1 MVCGAIQNTK
11 SACIPQLSMKKHT
24 LENCHTFKMD
34 VHCLKFW
41 RIFFLSVISVVVFFT
56 FHSVSFLQA
65 LYLYLSFNFTSL
77 VFILQSHFTSLV
89 FILQSHFTSLVF
101 ILQSHFY
108 KPCVYTSV
116 SLLQA
121 LCLYFSDLRREH
133 EELWDIVYT
142 SRNRMWV
149 RQALC
154 VSKVQVLQRS

>member
-1 MVCGAIQNTK
+1 MWGNSKYKECMHTTAEHEKAHSGKLSHIQNGC
-11 SACIPQLSMKKHT
+11 SLSQI
-24 LENCHTFKMD
+24 
-34 VHCLKFW
+34 LKNL
-41 RIFFLSVISVVVFFT
+41 FFVSNFFSFFFT

-142 SRNRMWV
+142 SRNRM
-149 RQALC
+149 
-154 VSKVQVLQRS
+154 

>member
-1 MVCGAIQNTK
+1 MHTTAEHEKAHSGKLSHIQNGC
-11 SACIPQLSMKKHT
+11 SLSQI
-24 LENCHTFKMD
+24 
-34 VHCLKFW
+34 LKN
-41 RIFFLSVISVVVFFT
+41 FFFVSNFCCCFFHFSLSLV
-56 FHSVSFLQA
+56 
-65 LYLYLSFNFTSL
+65 FTSL

-142 SRNRMWV
+142 SRNRM
-149 RQALC
+149 
-154 VSKVQVLQRS
+154 